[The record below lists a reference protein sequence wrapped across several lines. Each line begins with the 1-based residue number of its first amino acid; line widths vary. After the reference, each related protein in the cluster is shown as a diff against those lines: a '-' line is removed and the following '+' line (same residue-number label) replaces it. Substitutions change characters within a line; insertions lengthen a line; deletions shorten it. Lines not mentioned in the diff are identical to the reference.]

1 MPAGAGDG
9 KGNTLVVWERHPADA
24 DPLDAPILIAAKLVK
39 R

>member
-9 KGNTLVVWERHPADA
+9 KGNTLVVWERHPDKAGDT
-24 DPLDAPILIAAKLVK
+24 ILIGAKLIK